1 MSAMKRELSCI
12 EQQAEQ
18 AALLAKRRETFALIE
33 SIGNY
38 NSRPKLVSGTD
49 RSGEV
54 IYDPIR
60 QPRLHAA
67 SQRELIRAQAER
79 TNQVFRA
86 AVEQRQPAPATRR
99 FWLSRALVAAA
110 MLWDVRIAR

>member
-1 MSAMKRELSCI
+1 MSTMKREFSRI

-18 AALLAKRRETFALIE
+18 TLLLAKRRKTFALIE
-33 SIGNY
+33 SLD
-38 NSRPKLVSGTD
+38 SRNHRPRLVSIVTQCGD
-49 RSGEV
+49 V
-54 IYDPIR
+54 LYDPIR

-99 FWLSRALVAAA
+99 FWLSRALAAVA
-110 MLWDVRIAR
+110 MMWDVVGR